1 MKNIMG
7 LGFRMERPE
16 DLSSEVKHFVLEQQT
31 AAVCKEFAAQA
42 ATHDTLAIGATS
54 TASILQ
60 DGQALTSLD
69 RVTIPY
75 YLDKACRRVLKM
87 KVLAGAT
94 IGIGH
99 PSTTQM

>member
-7 LGFRMERPE
+7 IGFRMERPE
-16 DLSSEVKHFVLEQQT
+16 DLSSEVQHFVLEQHT

-42 ATHDTLAIGATS
+42 ATHDTLASGATA
-54 TASILQ
+54 TASTLR
-60 DGQALTSLD
+60 DGQALTAPD

-87 KVLAGAT
+87 KVLAGST

-99 PSTTQM
+99 PSTTQI